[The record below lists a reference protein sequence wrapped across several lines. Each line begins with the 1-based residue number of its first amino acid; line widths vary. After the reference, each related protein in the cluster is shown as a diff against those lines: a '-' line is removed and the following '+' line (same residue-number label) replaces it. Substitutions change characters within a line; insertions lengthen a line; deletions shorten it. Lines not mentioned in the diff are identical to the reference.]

1 MSTTFAMR
9 RTAPLPSPCC
19 PDYRRRRYWAE
30 IFADAIREAR
40 QDVGLS
46 VEDIAKLAGM
56 ETSEWAAIEAGYVPT
71 RTARLRSM
79 AGALEVRYDRL
90 IMLVLFCR
98 DAWER

>member
-1 MSTTFAMR
+1 MSIAMDYSN
-9 RTAPLPSPCC
+9 TLKPSCRPN
-19 PDYRRRRYWAE
+19 YRRRRYWAG
-30 IFADAIREAR
+30 IFADAIRETR
-40 QDVGLS
+40 QDLGLS

-56 ETSEWAAIEAGYVPT
+56 ETSEWAAIEAGYVPI

-98 DAWER
+98 DAWEL